1 MLHML
6 WQDYWWCTKRRGV
19 IGTIVNIVSWLL
31 MWWQC
36 SQPQQYP
43 LLACIQFNERILNVV
58 IFFLYFIFLCVLCWV
73 SWKVP
78 HGNTK
83 DNVDNCCGDLVGMQK
98 WWYRQKVTG
107 GRAQTLQVTTHIA
120 VVFLCPIL
128 FGFFRAGG
136 TPSFWI

>member
-1 MLHML
+1 VKNSVLTL
-6 WQDYWWCTKRRGV
+6 TFFFICKRLNYKEYKEYSTL
-19 IGTIVNIVSWLL
+19 TITILT
-31 MWWQC
+31 WWQC

-43 LLACIQFNERILNVV
+43 RSYDYQFIIIKGYLECCNFLH
-58 IFFLYFIFLCVLCWV
+58 FFFRCVLCWV

-120 VVFLCPIL
+120 VVFQCPI
-128 FGFFRAGG
+128 
-136 TPSFWI
+136 